1 MNELLKLL
9 KNTSKQNKYI
19 CQTGNPKP
27 GAWIMNSFCRYLL
40 IVLGLAL
47 LGYVLWYFS
56 NVLAYILVAAV
67 LSLIGRPLV
76 GLLDQVR
83 IGNFRLP
90 DGLRAM
96 LVLVLIWLVVFGFF
110 RLFVPLIA
118 NEASEL
124 SQIDSQLLL
133 QKLEKPIDRVE
144 EWYDDFYAGQED
156 VPSLEALINER
167 IKSVLNISV
176 ITNFFRSVV
185 GLLGNVF
192 IAVFSISFITFFFL
206 KEKSII
212 TDFIVLLIPQKHE
225 QAICKAMTSTRRLLM
240 RYFAGLLAQATGILI
255 LASIG
260 MVIIGIDFSLALTIG
275 LIMAI
280 INVIPY
286 LGPYLGGAIGILL
299 GVANNLDM
307 NFSAELLPMVLSM
320 LSVVV
325 IVQLVDNFLFQPLI
339 FGTSVKAHPLEIF
352 LVIIIAGTLAGIPG
366 MILGIPTYTV
376 IRVFAKEFLSQVRVV
391 KKLTRN
397 I

>member
-1 MNELLKLL
+1 
-9 KNTSKQNKYI
+9 
-19 CQTGNPKP
+19 
-27 GAWIMNSFCRYLL
+27 MNSFCRYLL
-40 IVLGLAL
+40 IIIGVAL

-76 GLLDQVR
+76 GLLERVEW
-83 IGNFRLP
+83 GNFRLP
-90 DGLRAM
+90 AGIRAM
-96 LVLVLIWLVVFGFF
+96 IVLIFIWFVFFGFF
-110 RLFVPLIA
+110 RLFVPMIA
-118 NEASEL
+118 SEANEL

-133 QKLEKPIDRVE
+133 QKLEKPIDKME
-144 EWYDDFYAGQED
+144 GWYNDFNAGREN
-156 VPSLEALINER
+156 VPSLEKLINER
-167 IKSVLNISV
+167 IQSVLNISM
-176 ITNFFRSVV
+176 ITTFFSALV
-185 GLLGNVF
+185 GILGNAF
-192 IAVFSISFITFFFL
+192 IAIFSISFITFFFL

-225 QAICKAMTSTRRLLM
+225 KAIRNAMTSTRRLLM
-240 RYFAGLLAQATGILI
+240 RYFAGLLAQATGILL
-255 LASIG
+255 LATLG
-260 MVIIGIDFSLALTIG
+260 MFIVGIDFQLAVTIG
-275 LIMAI
+275 LVMAV

-299 GVANNLDM
+299 GVANNLDL

-320 LSVVV
+320 LAVVV
-325 IVQLVDNFLFQPLI
+325 VVQLVDNFLFQPLI

-376 IRVFAKEFLSQVRVV
+376 IRVFAKEFLSRVRVV

>member
-1 MNELLKLL
+1 LFDQHTVLLYRL
-9 KNTSKQNKYI
+9 
-19 CQTGNPKP
+19 
-27 GAWIMNSFCRYLL
+27 MNSFCRYLL
-40 IVLGLAL
+40 IIIGLAI
-47 LGYVLWYFS
+47 LGYLLWYFS

-76 GLLDQVR
+76 GLLGEIR
-83 IGNFRLP
+83 MGNSRLP
-90 DGLRAM
+90 DGLSAM

-118 NEASEL
+118 NEANEL
-124 SQIDSQLLL
+124 SQIDPQLLM
-133 QKLEKPIDRVE
+133 QRLEKPLNKVE
-144 EWYDDFYAGQED
+144 TWYYELNAGQDD
-156 VPSLEALINER
+156 VPRLENMINER

-176 ITNFFRSVV
+176 ITNFFSSLL

-192 IAVFSISFITFFFL
+192 IAIFSISFITFFFL

-225 QAICKAMTSTRRLLM
+225 QAVRKAMTSTRRMLR
-240 RYFAGLLAQATGILI
+240 RYFIGLLAQAMGILL
-255 LASIG
+255 LATLG
-260 MVIIGIDFSLALTIG
+260 MLIVGIDFPLAITIG
-275 LIMAI
+275 LVMAV

-320 LSVVV
+320 LTVVV
-325 IVQLVDNFLFQPLI
+325 VVQLVDNFLYQPLI

-352 LVIIIAGTLAGIPG
+352 LVIIMAGTLAGIPG

-376 IRVFAKEFLSQVRVV
+376 IRVFAKEFLSRVRVV

>member
-1 MNELLKLL
+1 
-9 KNTSKQNKYI
+9 
-19 CQTGNPKP
+19 
-27 GAWIMNSFCRYLL
+27 MNSFCRYLL
-40 IVLGLAL
+40 IILGVVI

-67 LSLIGRPLV
+67 LSLVGRPLV
-76 GLLDQVR
+76 GLLGRVR
-83 IGNFRLP
+83 LGNFKLP
-90 DGLRAM
+90 DGLRA
-96 LVLVLIWLVVFGFF
+96 LIVLVLIWFVFFGFF

-118 NEASEL
+118 NEANEM
-124 SQIDSQLLL
+124 SQIDSELLL
-133 QKLEKPIDRVE
+133 QKLEKPIDRLE
-144 EWYDDFYAGQED
+144 EWYNDFNTDQDAWT
-156 VPSLEALINER
+156 SLEDSINER
-167 IKSVLNISV
+167 IKSVLNISM
-176 ITNFFRSVV
+176 ITNIFSSIV
-185 GLLGNVF
+185 GLLGNAF

-225 QAICKAMTSTRRLLM
+225 QAIRNAMTSTRLLLM
-240 RYFAGLLAQATGILI
+240 RYFAGLLAQAMGILL
-255 LASIG
+255 LATIG
-260 MVIIGIDFSLALTIG
+260 MLIVGIDFSLALTIG
-275 LIMAI
+275 LVMAV

-286 LGPYLGGAIGILL
+286 LGPWLGGAIGIFL
-299 GVANNLDM
+299 GVANNLDL

-325 IVQLVDNFLFQPLI
+325 VVQLVDNFLYQPLI

-391 KKLTRN
+391 KKLTRKL
-397 I
+397 

>member
-1 MNELLKLL
+1 
-9 KNTSKQNKYI
+9 
-19 CQTGNPKP
+19 
-27 GAWIMNSFCRYLL
+27 MNSFCKYLL
-40 IVLGLAL
+40 IIIGVAL

-76 GLLDQVR
+76 GLLGRVR
-83 IGNFRLP
+83 LGGVRLP
-90 DGLRAM
+90 DGISAL
-96 LVLVLIWLVVFGFF
+96 LVLILIWLVFFGFF

-118 NEASEL
+118 NEANEL

-133 QKLEKPIDRVE
+133 QKLEKPIDKLE
-144 EWYDDFYAGQED
+144 EWYYDFHAGQDQVSRLED
-156 VPSLEALINER
+156 VINER
-167 IKSVLNISV
+167 ISSVLEISV
-176 ITNFFRSVV
+176 ITNFFSSVI

-192 IAVFSISFITFFFL
+192 IAIFSISFITFFFL

-225 QAICKAMTSTRRLLM
+225 QAIRNAMKSTRLLLM
-240 RYFAGLLAQATGILI
+240 RYFAGLLAQATGILV
-255 LASIG
+255 LATVG
-260 MVIIGIDFSLALTIG
+260 MVIVGHALPLALTIG
-275 LIMAI
+275 LVMAV

-299 GVANNLDM
+299 GVANNLELD
-307 NFSAELLPMVLSM
+307 FSAELLPMVLSM

-325 IVQLVDNFLFQPLI
+325 VVQLVDNFLFQPLI
-339 FGTSVKAHPLEIF
+339 FGTSVRAHPLEIF

-376 IRVFAKEFLSQVRVV
+376 IRVFAKEFLSRVRVV